1 MIDICVDEAYAFDY
15 YSILEIKFQKGAIS
29 NLILNQIQHKIC
41 SQLGKD
47 LFEQILKSKEYKN
60 LYEANLNTFIAVDK
74 AKTNE
79 LTAKEVDETNF
90 KRMIAK
96 QKLQKKYFNNSLK
109 EVKVGYNG

>member
-29 NLILNQIQHKIC
+29 NSLLDLLNKKISAQI
-41 SQLGKD
+41 GNN
-47 LFEQILKSKEYKN
+47 LFDTIINSLEYKN
-60 LYEANLNTFIAVDK
+60 LYDANMNTFIAVEK

-79 LTAKEVDETNF
+79 LTAKEVDITNY

-96 QKLQKKYFNNSLK
+96 QELQKKYFTNPLK
-109 EVKVGYNG
+109 EIKIGYST